1 MSTMNTKDIGLFPLF
16 AWPLMRHMLEDKQDV
31 NQTLLTIVQNEP
43 LRDNQGNLIHNAIDI
58 LERPEL
64 KSLKDDILE
73 HVSFYARDVLAYQDI
88 EIELTQSWINVTVP
102 GQHHHIHR
110 HTNSIISG
118 TYYPFGV
125 DQSPIVFHNP
135 NTFQFV
141 PNVDEDNQNPV
152 SMISK
157 NCIYVSPNPSELML
171 WLSPMVHGVKKNES
185 ENNRISLSFNV
196 MIRGYVG
203 HAESLSGVRL

>member
-1 MSTMNTKDIGLFPLF
+1 M
-16 AWPLMRHMLEDKQDV
+16 
-31 NQTLLTIVQNEP
+31 
-43 LRDNQGNLIHNAIDI
+43 
-58 LERPEL
+58 ERPFGTL
-64 KSLKDDILE
+64 QCFGFHDIRQGGE
-73 HVSFYARDVLAYQDI
+73 YHQGQDNHVSHRGG
-88 EIELTQSWINVTVP
+88 VP

-141 PNVDEDNQNPV
+141 PNVDETNQNPV

-157 NCIYVSPNPSELML
+157 NCIYVTPNASELML

-185 ENNRISLSFNV
+185 ENNRVSLSFNV